1 MTGHTDRTG
10 PGQTEPEPDC
20 KRLARTVGWFTA
32 GRQSFVCL
40 VLGVLNEAAGA
51 TADDCDVD
59 RSISIGVSAVI
70 SCDQLSGV
78 LEDLFRRV
86 PAEEELLTVVV

>member
-20 KRLARTVGWFTA
+20 SRKLLARTVSRFTA
-32 GRQSFVCL
+32 GRQSFVRL

-59 RSISIGVSAVI
+59 RSISIGV
-70 SCDQLSGV
+70 
-78 LEDLFRRV
+78 
-86 PAEEELLTVVV
+86 